1 MKADQA
7 NQVDQDQTICDT
19 TLFLRMTTVQ
29 FEVDHIFLK
38 QVKTSY
44 NCFNTKECYNIEG
57 I

>member
-1 MKADQA
+1 MKAD
-7 NQVDQDQTICDT
+7 QVDQDQTICDT